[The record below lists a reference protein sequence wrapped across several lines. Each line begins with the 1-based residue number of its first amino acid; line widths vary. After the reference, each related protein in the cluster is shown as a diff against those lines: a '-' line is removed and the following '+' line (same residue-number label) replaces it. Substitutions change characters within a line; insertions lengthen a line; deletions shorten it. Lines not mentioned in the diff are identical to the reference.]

1 MADKTI
7 FDTPR
12 GSIFQTKAGSVEIK
26 WNPELKR
33 FNGQYSA
40 AQKWLDNEVIKDSDP
55 FVPFRTGALALS
67 AKLGTDIGSG
77 EVVYNAPYARRMYYG
92 LNYNFDRSGHP
103 QAQAQ
108 WFEAAK
114 AVDESKWINGA
125 KKLAGGG

>member
-1 MADKTI
+1 MADNPLLT
-7 FDTPR
+7 TPR
-12 GSIFQTKAGSVEIK
+12 GSIVQTKAGTVKIE
-26 WNPELKR
+26 WNPQIMR

-40 AQKWLDNEVIKDSDP
+40 AQKWLDNEVIKDCDP
-55 FVPFRTGALALS
+55 FVPFRTGELDLS

-77 EVVYNAPYARRMYYG
+77 EVDYIAPYARKMYYG
-92 LNYNFDRSGHP
+92 LSFDFDRSSHP

-114 AVDESKWINGA
+114 AVHKQTWINGA